1 MFEHIVEY
9 AGDPILALVETF
21 MKDTRPNKVNLGI
34 GLYYDHEGRIP
45 LLDVVRRTEV
55 AIASEGIA
63 RSYLPIEGPSAYR
76 DAVQQ
81 LVFGDDH
88 EAVKSK
94 RVATIQ
100 TLGGSG
106 ALKVGSDFLKRHFP
120 ESHILV
126 SDPTWD
132 NHRSIFEGAGITVS
146 DYPYYDP
153 ATGDVRFSAM
163 LDKLTSLPP
172 QSIVL
177 LHPSCH
183 NPTGV
188 DLSREQWRQL
198 IPAII
203 EKRLIPFFDL
213 AYQGLGDGIDEDAF
227 AIRAMAD
234 TGVTFLV
241 ANSFSKNL
249 SFYGERCGGLSVV
262 CADEKQAS
270 MVLGQLKFAV
280 RRNYS
285 SPPFHSSHVVARIL
299 GNESLTSEWK
309 GDVKTM
315 RERMKAMR
323 QSLFDVISTRA
334 PGRDFRYM
342 LHQRGMFSYT
352 GLSPEQVDALRE
364 NHAIYLIRSGRICIA
379 GINSGNVA
387 RIAECFAAVM

>member
-1 MFEHIVEY
+1 MFEHIDDYV
-9 AGDPILALVETF
+9 GDPILTLVETF

-34 GLYYDHEGRIP
+34 GLYYDQEGRIP

-63 RSYLPIEGPSAYR
+63 RSYLPMEGLSAYR

-81 LVFGDDH
+81 LVFGAEH

-106 ALKVGSDFLKRHFP
+106 ALKVGGDFLKLHFP
-120 ESHILV
+120 ESQIWL

-132 NHRSIFEGAGITVS
+132 NHRSIFEGAGISVS

-153 ATGDVRFSAM
+153 ASGGVRFDAM
-163 LDKLTSLPP
+163 LEKIASLPT

-188 DLSREQWRQL
+188 DLTREQWRQL
-198 IPAII
+198 IPVVI
-203 EKRLIPFFDL
+203 EKRLIPFLDL

-227 AIRAMAD
+227 AVRALAD
-234 TGVTFLV
+234 AGATFFL
-241 ANSFSKNL
+241 ASSFSKNL
-249 SFYGERCGGLSVV
+249 SFYGERCGSLSVV
-262 CADEKQAS
+262 CPDATQAS
-270 MVLGQLKFAV
+270 LVLGQLKFAV

-285 SPPFHSSHVVARIL
+285 SPPFHGSHVVAHIL
-299 GNESLTSEWK
+299 GNDPLASEWK
-309 GDVKTM
+309 VEVATM
-315 RERMKAMR
+315 RERIKAMR
-323 QSLFDVISTRA
+323 QSLFDVISTRV
-334 PGRDFRYM
+334 PGRDFRYF
-342 LHQRGMFSYT
+342 LQQRGMFSYT
-352 GLSPEQVDALRE
+352 GLSPEQVDTLRE
-364 NHAIYLIRSGRICIA
+364 KHAVYLIRSGRICIA
-379 GINSGNVA
+379 GLNSNNVA
-387 RIAECFAAVM
+387 RVAECFAAVM